1 MERDQSMIP
10 EKPMLPTRHWQLRVD
25 ERRTLLLVGDFLT
38 AVTALVLSL
47 YIWGTSERFAGFSM
61 EFIQRRVPLWFF
73 FFPIAWLLLMIELYD
88 VHRAADWWRTVRGV
102 ASAVLAGLLL
112 YLVLFFYYVDPPRSL
127 LPRLG
132 VATFLVI
139 VSVLTLTWRWLYI
152 RVFTAPQ
159 FMRRVLLVGGGRSGE
174 LLLHQLNELKVKPFV
189 LVGIIDDDHRKLGIT
204 IDGCQVIG
212 ASQQLLQLIKE
223 NNISDIIVAI
233 TGEMQGDMFQA
244 LLDAQEAGAEI
255 VRMPKV
261 YEELMGRVPIL
272 LLEAN
277 WILRSF
283 VDELRVSGFYLLGK
297 RLLDIL
303 GGLVGTLIMVL
314 LFPFVAIATL
324 LDDGW
329 PIFYAQTRLGRG
341 GAAYRIIKFRTMRRD
356 AEADGTPRWARE
368 DDERATRVG
377 RFLRKTHLD
386 ELPQFLNVLR
396 GEMSLVGP
404 RAERPELVEYFQK
417 QIPFYRAR
425 LLVKPGIT
433 GWAQINYGYASSVDE
448 TIVKLEYDLY
458 YIKHRSLLMD
468 LVVMLRTPSTV
479 FGFRGR

>member
-1 MERDQSMIP
+1 MIP
-10 EKPMLPTRHWQLRVD
+10 EKPLLRTRHWQLRVD
-25 ERRTLLLVGDFLT
+25 ERRTLLLAGDLLM
-38 AVTALVLSL
+38 AVIALGLSL

-73 FFPIAWLLLMIELYD
+73 FFPVAWLVLMIELYD

-102 ASAVLAGLLL
+102 AAAVLAGLLL
-112 YLVLFFYYVDPPRSL
+112 YLILFFYYVDPPKSL

-139 VSVLTLTWRWLYI
+139 VSVLTLLWRWLYI

-174 LLLHQLNELKVKPFV
+174 LLLRQLNELKVTPFV

-204 IDGCQVIG
+204 IEGCQVIG
-212 ASQQLLQLIKE
+212 TSEQLLHLIEE
-223 NNISDIIVAI
+223 NDISDIIVAI
-233 TGEMQGDMFQA
+233 TGEMQGGMFQA

-303 GGLVGTLIMVL
+303 GGLVGTLAML
-314 LFPFVAIATL
+314 LLLPFITIATL

-329 PIFYAQTRLGRG
+329 PIFYDQTRLGRG
-341 GAAYRIIKFRTMRRD
+341 GSAYRIIKFRTMRRD
-356 AEADGTPRWARE
+356 AEADGMPRWARE

-386 ELPQFLNVLR
+386 ELPQFMNVLR

-417 QIPFYRAR
+417 HIPFYRAR

-433 GWAQINYGYASSVDE
+433 GWAQINYGYASSIDE

-458 YIKHRSLLMD
+458 YIKHRSMAMD
-468 LVVMLRTPSTV
+468 LVILLRTPSTV
-479 FGFRGR
+479 LGFRGR